1 MLEKK
6 SNSVHEAFF
15 ALVRAGLW
23 EGAVNENENV
33 NHNLFEGVDWSE
45 VQRLAEE
52 QSVVG
57 LVAAGIDSFR
67 FQDSSFKIP
76 KPDALQFIG
85 QTLQLEERN
94 KAMNYF
100 IGVIV
105 EKMRE
110 AGIFT
115 VLVKGQ
121 GVAQCYERPLWRSCG
136 DVDLFFDSENYE
148 KAKAF
153 LPPLAV
159 SVNPEDKRKKHQA
172 MTIDPWV
179 VELHGLMPTEISER
193 INAGVERVQEDI
205 FGNGGVRVWNNDGV
219 EVQLPSP
226 DNDVII
232 VFTHFLQH
240 FFVGGVGLRQI
251 CDWCRL
257 LWTYREELDL
267 TLLEQRLREM
277 GILSEWRAFGAFA
290 VEYLGM
296 PKEAMPMFEDNENED
311 ENEKGFGFRFQDSG
325 FKLSPRL
332 RRQAKRIC
340 RVVLDAGNFGHNKD
354 NSYRSKYPR
363 IVEKSITFFR
373 RLGEYARLFAIFPLD
388 APKFFVTYVRRR
400 VKATIK

>member
-1 MLEKK
+1 MIRRNDNTVK
-6 SNSVHEAFF
+6 VFF

-23 EGAVNENENV
+23 EGQEAVQGYDAQAFDD
-33 NHNLFEGVDWSE
+33 LDWAE
-45 VQRLAEE
+45 VMRLAEE

-67 FQDSSFKIP
+67 SLDAGFNIP
-76 KPDALQFIG
+76 KPMALQFIG

-110 AGIFT
+110 AGIET

-121 GVAQCYERPLWRSCG
+121 GVARCYARPLWRSCG
-136 DVDLFFDSENYE
+136 DVDLFFDAENYE

-159 SVNPEDKRKKHQA
+159 SVETEEKRKKHFA
-172 MTIDPWV
+172 MTIDPWL
-179 VELHGLMPTEISER
+179 VELHGLMPTEISDR
-193 INAGVERVQEDI
+193 INAGVERVQKDI
-205 FGNGGVRVWNNDGV
+205 FGNGGVRVWDNDGV
-219 EVQLPSP
+219 PVHLPSP

-257 LWTYREELDL
+257 LWTYREEIDVSLS
-267 TLLEQRLREM
+267 EQRLREM
-277 GILSEWRAFGAFA
+277 GIMSEWRAFGAFA
-290 VEYLGM
+290 VEWLGM
-296 PKEAMPMFEDNENED
+296 PVEAMPFY
-311 ENEKGFGFRFQDSG
+311 SG
-325 FKLSPRL
+325 SASYSRKAR
-332 RRQAKRIC
+332 RIC
-340 RVVLDAGNFGHNKD
+340 RVVIDAGNFGHNKD

-363 IVEKSITFFR
+363 LVEKTITFLR
-373 RLGEYARLFAIFPLD
+373 RFGEYIRLFVIFPAD
-388 APKFFVTYVRRR
+388 APRFFVTYVRRR
-400 VKATIK
+400 VKATL